1 MLAPLVITLDDT
13 LVASSC
19 RPIQID
25 SCWLDKENKMR
36 SPEIEP
42 RPKICTFYFKHD
54 FRISD
59 DCNEIILLCKKISLR
74 NSATI

>member
-1 MLAPLVITLDDT
+1 MTLHFRLLYVVLAPLVITLDDT

-42 RPKICTFYFKHD
+42 RPKNCTLYKDVFLF
-54 FRISD
+54 
-59 DCNEIILLCKKISLR
+59 
-74 NSATI
+74 